1 MSFILKGFA
10 TVVLIALVAGVAFM
24 ILYLILAIFDV
35 EDDFLYLLGFHRH
48 TNAFLNHK
56 PCLTFEQFL
65 AFYNV
70 APEKWNIE
78 LSEQI
83 GYRQGRVST
92 MWIDFSTYGDYYKY
106 NRWRKKEEERLR
118 ILETNKQ
125 MSNFLNM
132 VRQDSAKYEKRAYE
146 QANAVYDEILKNLS
160 GEK

>member
-1 MSFILKGFA
+1 MDFMIKGFVTFA
-10 TVVLIALVAGVAFM
+10 LIALMTGLAFM
-24 ILYLILAIFDV
+24 LLYLILALFDV
-35 EDDFLYLLGFHRH
+35 EDKFLYLLRFHRH
-48 TNAFLNHK
+48 TNAFLSHR
-56 PCLTFEQFL
+56 PCLTFEQFI

-70 APEKWNIE
+70 ASEKWNIE
-78 LSEQI
+78 LSKQI
-83 GYRQGRVST
+83 GYRQSGVPT
-92 MWIDFSTYGDYYKY
+92 MWIGFSTYGDCYKY

-132 VRQDSAKYEKRAYE
+132 VRQDSTEYEKRAYE

>member
-10 TVVLIALVAGVAFM
+10 TVVLIALVTGVAFM

-35 EDDFLYLLGFHRH
+35 EDKFLYLLRFHRH
-48 TNAFLNHK
+48 TDAFLNHK
-56 PCLTFEQFL
+56 PCLTFEQFI

-83 GYRQGRVST
+83 GYRRGRVST

-132 VRQDSAKYEKRAYE
+132 VRQDSADYEKRAYE
-146 QANAVYDEILKNLS
+146 QANAVYDEILKNLN

>member
-10 TVVLIALVAGVAFM
+10 TLVLITLVAGIAFM
-24 ILYLILAIFDV
+24 ILYLILAIFNV
-35 EDDFLYLLGFHRH
+35 EDKFLYLLRFRRH
-48 TNAFLNHK
+48 TDAFLNHK
-56 PCLTFEQFL
+56 PCLTFEQFV

-70 APEKWNIE
+70 ATEKWNIE

-106 NRWRKKEEERLR
+106 NRWREKEEERLC
-118 ILETNKQ
+118 ILKTNKQ

-132 VRQDSAKYEKRAYE
+132 VRQDSAEYEKKAYE
-146 QANAVYDEILKNLS
+146 QANAVYDEILKNLN

>member
-10 TVVLIALVAGVAFM
+10 TFMLIMLIAGIAFM
-24 ILYLILAIFDV
+24 ILYLILAIFGL
-35 EDDFLYLLGFHRH
+35 EDNFLYLLGFHHH

-56 PCLTFEQFL
+56 PCLTFEQFI

-83 GYRQGRVST
+83 GYRQSGVPT
-92 MWIDFSTYGDYYKY
+92 MWIDFSTYGDCYKY

-132 VRQDSAKYEKRAYE
+132 VRQDSTEYEKRAYE